1 MATLEQQRRAIGA
14 GITAARKATGE
25 AERKAIGQAMIA
37 RRRGEQQ
44 VQDINAVVQQPRQ
57 RRQLS
62 TIEPRGSLAPQK
74 GRGNYVPPRS
84 APGAGGGIASP
95 LTETNYGDREYW
107 AEKTITSSDGLLSF
121 RLRPIK
127 SISQTDANG
136 APVVQ
141 LFADPSPE
149 PAP

>member
-62 TIEPRGSLAPQK
+62 TIEPRGALGEQK

-84 APGAGGGIASP
+84 APGGGGGIASP
-95 LTETNYGDREYW
+95 LVEQDYGDRVYW
-107 AEKTITSSDGLLSF
+107 SERTLTSVDGLFSF
-121 RLRPIK
+121 VIRPIRE
-127 SISQTDANG
+127 ITQRDAND
-136 APVVQ
+136 AVVQ
-141 LFADPSPE
+141 QQFAE
-149 PAP
+149 PPA

>member
-14 GITAARKATGE
+14 GITAARKATGGD
-25 AERKAIGQAMIA
+25 ERKAIGQAMIT

-62 TIEPRGSLAPQK
+62 TIEPRGALGEQK

-84 APGAGGGIASP
+84 APGGGGVASP
-95 LTETNYGDREYW
+95 LMENDYSAREYW
-107 AEKTITSSDGLLSF
+107 GEQTLTSSDGLLSF
-121 RLRPIK
+121 RVRAIK
-127 SISQTDANG
+127 TIVQTDANS
-136 APVVQ
+136 AEVVQ
-141 LFADPSPE
+141 QFAQPTVE
-149 PAP
+149 AP

>member
-14 GITAARKATGE
+14 GITAARKATGGD
-25 AERKAIGQAMIA
+25 ERKAIGQAMIA

-62 TIEPRGSLAPQK
+62 TIEPRGALVEQK

-84 APGAGGGIASP
+84 APGGGGVASP
-95 LTETNYGDREYW
+95 LIEDDYDSRMYW
-107 AEKTITSSDGLLSF
+107 SERTLLSSDGLLSF
-121 RLRPIK
+121 VIRPIQG
-127 SISQTDANG
+127 IFLRDANN
-136 APVVQ
+136 APVEFQ
-141 LFADPSPE
+141 FAQPPVEE
-149 PAP
+149 P